1 MAQSHRYCDHEPTK
15 SARAKCRRERE
26 QFGTD
31 YTDPGY
37 GAGNYQPPPRQ
48 RSYSSRCTRCGA
60 MGGTHASWC
69 SRHSNRSRTFPRFN
83 CCGNYEAAG
92 HTPWCANARPDQ
104 RDSSG
109 HRGGSRSA
117 WDDLFGTILGEPK
130 IVDNENGGWMI
141 QNRGKDREDFARD
154 DAQRDP
160 TRRRIVQL
168 ERKAASTTAH
178 EAKAC
183 MAAAR
188 RLREAAGLLHQAI

>member
-1 MAQSHRYCDHEPTK
+1 MAQSHRFCDHPATK

-31 YTDPGY
+31 YQDPGY
-37 GAGNYQPPPRQ
+37 SAGSQPPPRQ
-48 RSYSSRCTRCGA
+48 RSGRVYPCGECGQYSGHT
-60 MGGTHASWC
+60 TWC
-69 SRHSNRSRTFPRFN
+69 SRFVRPRSRTFPRFS

-92 HTPWCANARPDQ
+92 HTPWCTNARPQ
-104 RDSSG
+104 SSSSG

-117 WDDLFGTILGEPK
+117 WDDLFGSFQEPK

-178 EAKAC
+178 EAAAC

-188 RLREAAGLLHQAI
+188 RLREAAGLLNQAI